1 MQKLTH
7 VARGSLLAVLASGV
21 MVAHAQTGSTQEQ
34 PAERAQPAPD
44 LKTRIETVFR
54 QTDADGDGKLSSEE
68 VQQHEALAARFQAL
82 DKNKDG
88 FLSSEEFSSG
98 VIVREK

>member
-7 VARGSLLAVLASGV
+7 VARGSLLAFLASGLV
-21 MVAHAQTGSTQEQ
+21 VAHAQGSTQGQ

-54 QTDADGDGKLSSEE
+54 QTDTDGDGKLSSEE
-68 VQQHEALAARFQAL
+68 VQQHQALAAKFQAL

-88 FLSSEEFSSG
+88 FLSSEEFSAG
-98 VIVREK
+98 VMVKEK